1 MSHVRSIFRPV
12 ARLGAVRRAR
22 FGVKTSRSIIRAE
35 SASEQPPSG
44 AFVRGQAQF
53 SRFYPQEA
61 RDFTYSRHIMLAVD
75 GTHASEDAARW
86 CMQNVTRSGDLLHLI
101 HVATPE
107 TLNLFSISGPP
118 GTEFVMDVDWERRD
132 QFWESVVRRTERLLD
147 GTITN
152 IIGKDASESNENFI
166 RPPIELDAIL
176 DQTWTPV
183 GEVLLKK
190 ANECGAEMIVVIKH
204 HKTWLERTLTG
215 SVSEFVIDQA
225 KQAVVV
231 YHAEMPTSDD
241 VISDEESS
249 QSDAEARNEPR

>member
-1 MSHVRSIFRPV
+1 
-12 ARLGAVRRAR
+12 
-22 FGVKTSRSIIRAE
+22 
-35 SASEQPPSG
+35 
-44 AFVRGQAQF
+44 
-53 SRFYPQEA
+53 
-61 RDFTYSRHIMLAVD
+61 MLAVD

-152 IIGKDASESNENFI
+152 IIGEDASESNENFI

-176 DQTWTPV
+176 DQTWAPV

-204 HKTWLERTLTG
+204 RKTIACFVVYVVFCHCIRKIPRHLILRLTALLRFMLAR
-215 SVSEFVIDQA
+215 EFVE
-225 KQAVVV
+225 KVLKKS
-231 YHAEMPTSDD
+231 H
-241 VISDEESS
+241 ESRRPS
-249 QSDAEARNEPR
+249 P

>member
-1 MSHVRSIFRPV
+1 
-12 ARLGAVRRAR
+12 
-22 FGVKTSRSIIRAE
+22 
-35 SASEQPPSG
+35 
-44 AFVRGQAQF
+44 
-53 SRFYPQEA
+53 
-61 RDFTYSRHIMLAVD
+61 MLAVD

-176 DQTWTPV
+176 DQKWAPV

>member
-1 MSHVRSIFRPV
+1 M

-86 CMQNVTRSGDLLHLI
+86 CMQNVTRSGDLLHSI

-152 IIGKDASESNENFI
+152 IIGKDA
-166 RPPIELDAIL
+166 D
-176 DQTWTPV
+176 
-183 GEVLLKK
+183 K
-190 ANECGAEMIVVIKH
+190 A
-204 HKTWLERTLTG
+204 
-215 SVSEFVIDQA
+215 A
-225 KQAVVV
+225 KSAKV
-231 YHAEMPTSDD
+231 
-241 VISDEESS
+241 
-249 QSDAEARNEPR
+249 PRQKIPNCKP

>member
-1 MSHVRSIFRPV
+1 MSHVRSIFRPM

-22 FGVKTSRSIIRAE
+22 FGLKTSRSIIRAE

-132 QFWESVVRRTERLLD
+132 QFWDCLLYTSPSPRDRTR
-147 GTITN
+147 
-152 IIGKDASESNENFI
+152 S
-166 RPPIELDAIL
+166 R
-176 DQTWTPV
+176 
-183 GEVLLKK
+183 
-190 ANECGAEMIVVIKH
+190 
-204 HKTWLERTLTG
+204 
-215 SVSEFVIDQA
+215 
-225 KQAVVV
+225 
-231 YHAEMPTSDD
+231 MP
-241 VISDEESS
+241 SS
-249 QSDAEARNEPR
+249 A